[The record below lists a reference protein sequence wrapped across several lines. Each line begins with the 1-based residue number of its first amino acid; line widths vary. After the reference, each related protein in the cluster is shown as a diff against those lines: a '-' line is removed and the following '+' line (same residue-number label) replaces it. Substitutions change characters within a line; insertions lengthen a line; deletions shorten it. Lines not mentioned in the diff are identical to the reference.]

1 MNTNQSIPAAA
12 IDAAAAARQ
21 TRTAVA
27 IAMLLL
33 GAVLVWGV
41 GFAHPAVI
49 HNAAHD
55 SRHALTYP
63 CH

>member
-1 MNTNQSIPAAA
+1 MSTNQSIQAPS
-12 IDAAAAARQ
+12 IDAVSVDRQ
-21 TRTAVA
+21 TRAAVA
-27 IAMLLL
+27 IAMVVL

-41 GFAHPAVI
+41 GFAHPAFI